1 MRSTVNPEI
10 TKKEMIQRAQTG
22 DHEALEALT
31 AMYRDEL
38 DHFVR
43 LRVGAHLREDV
54 QVEDVVQES
63 LAKAVESIEG
73 FQWRGEESFFRWL
86 KGIAEHVILQVAQ
99 DQRRNRILYV
109 EQDDSPASTVSPSRA
124 LRRGERLD
132 RLQEALDSLS
142 PEHRQVIVLARL
154 KGLRIKEIAERMDRS
169 PNAVALLL
177 ARALAKL
184 RDTFGDT
191 ESLHLPAASIEDR
204 ELNHDD

>member
-1 MRSTVNPEI
+1 MNPEI
-10 TKKEMIQRAQTG
+10 TTKETIERAQSG
-22 DHEALEALT
+22 DHVALEALT
-31 AMYRDEL
+31 VRYHDEL

-54 QVEDVVQES
+54 QIEDVVQETF
-63 LAKAVESIEG
+63 ARAFEG
-73 FQWRGEESFFRWL
+73 LEEFQWRNEESFCRWL

-99 DQRRNRILYV
+99 DQRRNRILYI

-142 PEHRQVIVLARL
+142 PEHRQVIIVARL
-154 KGLRIKEIAERMDRS
+154 KGLRIKEIAERMNRS

-177 ARALAKL
+177 ARALTKL

-204 ELNHDD
+204 EPDHDD